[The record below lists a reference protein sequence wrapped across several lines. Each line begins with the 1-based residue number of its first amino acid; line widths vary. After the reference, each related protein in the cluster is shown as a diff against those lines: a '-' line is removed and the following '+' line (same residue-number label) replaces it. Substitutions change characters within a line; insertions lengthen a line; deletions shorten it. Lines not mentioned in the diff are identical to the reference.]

1 MKLQHIEFNIET
13 IQNKMKSVEINIDDI
28 KSYMR
33 GKEQHPIMHVSGRDD
48 PDYKSMRQFVQ
59 DIAPETED
67 YMSAVAGEMNKLMS
81 SLRHMET
88 NDYNKIVNTF
98 RKYNVKGTS
107 GGITGRRTYG
117 YDRSRVDGAMIRRKR
132 GN

>member
-1 MKLQHIEFNIET
+1 MKKEMSIE
-13 IQNKMKSVEINIDDI
+13 DI
-28 KSYMR
+28 KSYLR

-59 DIAPETED
+59 DIAPDTED
-67 YMSAVAGEMNKLMS
+67 YMSAVATQMNKLMS
-81 SLRHMET
+81 SLRHMEP

-98 RKYNVKGTS
+98 RKYEVRGTS
-107 GGITGRRTYG
+107 GGITGTKTYG
-117 YDRSRVDGAMIRRKR
+117 YDRSRVDGALIRRKR

>member
-1 MKLQHIEFNIET
+1 MPELSIE
-13 IQNKMKSVEINIDDI
+13 DI
-28 KSYMR
+28 KSYLR

-48 PDYKSMRQFVQ
+48 PDYKSMRQFVK
-59 DIAPETED
+59 DIHPETED

-81 SLRHMET
+81 SLRHMEP

-107 GGITGRRTYG
+107 GGITGKRTYG
-117 YDRSRVDGAMIRRKR
+117 YDRSRIDGAMIRRKR

>member
-1 MKLQHIEFNIET
+1 MSKELNIED
-13 IQNKMKSVEINIDDI
+13 V
-28 KSYMR
+28 KSYLR

-98 RKYNVKGTS
+98 RKYNVQGTS